1 MYALGVILIE
11 FLLRISVDG
20 RQVESI
26 AVTRFVDELL
36 AASRTLR
43 EESGSPQRAKELLLA
58 TRFHQLR

>member
-11 FLLRISVDG
+11 FLLGISVDG

-26 AVTRFVDELL
+26 AVTRFVGELL
-36 AASRTLR
+36 AASLTLR
-43 EESGSPQRAKELLLA
+43 VSGGPQRAKELLLA